1 MVSSGTTIDII
12 HRTVYYIYGT
22 TARWYIRDRLLPLRK
37 TKFFALRAVTATASQ
52 PLVQTDQRN
61 GLTTFIVLPT
71 ALHYVN
77 HLCCNHRYNT
87 QNRIGNYSRARIT
100 PVYMYIRIER
110 ADTPRCC
117 YQHLKGV
124 GEGARLRLK
133 YTLDGEEDSGG
144 VKILVGLYLEHQK
157 DPGPGKC
164 TKLEALSVLTG
175 MRALNRNRPAL

>member
-1 MVSSGTTIDII
+1 MYS
-12 HRTVYYIYGT
+12 
-22 TARWYIRDRLLPLRK
+22 
-37 TKFFALRAVTATASQ
+37 
-52 PLVQTDQRN
+52 
-61 GLTTFIVLPT
+61 
-71 ALHYVN
+71 
-77 HLCCNHRYNT
+77 HRYTEQDWKLLTCAHN
-87 QNRIGNYSRARIT
+87 AC
-100 PVYMYIRIER
+100 IER

-117 YQHLKGV
+117 YHHLKGV